1 MALPAQRVLPRQPSL
16 NKKASTNENHG
27 AAIASIAPAKGKQRV
42 REVHGSSGK
51 YRIAPSRK
59 MVALA

>member
-27 AAIASIAPAKGKQRV
+27 ATVASTVIA
-42 REVHGSSGK
+42 EGSNG
-51 YRIAPSRK
+51 
-59 MVALA
+59 